1 MFKDQKKELQRLEEE
16 LLKDQE
22 LYEPAMPEEFEEV
35 IIEDNL
41 PEEFA
46 EYDFPEPESWN
57 TDVADQDLDELSR
70 EVYDAPKKRSNPL
83 LGIAAALLL
92 LAAALGWL
100 VMKQRGML
108 P

>member
-22 LYEPAMPEEFEEV
+22 LYEPALPEEFEEDMT
-35 IIEDNL
+35 EDDL
-41 PEEFA
+41 PEELDYHIPA
-46 EYDFPEPESWN
+46 ANGWN
-57 TDVADQDLDELSR
+57 SDVSDTDLDELSQ
-70 EVYDAPKKRSNPL
+70 EVYDTPRKSSVNL
-83 LGIAAALLL
+83 MGIAAALLL

-100 VMKQRGML
+100 VMKKRGLL

>member
-22 LYEPAMPEEFEEV
+22 AYEPAMPEEFEE
-35 IIEDNL
+35 DL
-41 PEEFA
+41 TEEFA
-46 EYDFPEPESWN
+46 EYSAQEVDGWNADVTDTDLEDFS
-57 TDVADQDLDELSR
+57 DQ
-70 EVYDAPKKRSNPL
+70 VYEAPKKSSVNL
-83 LGIAAALLL
+83 LSIAAALLL

-100 VMKQRGML
+100 VMKKRGML

>member
-1 MFKDQKKELQRLEEE
+1 MFKDQKKELARLEEE

-22 LYEPAMPEEFEEV
+22 LYDPALPEEFEEDLPE
-35 IIEDNL
+35 EDL
-41 PEEFA
+41 PEEF
-46 EYDFPEPESWN
+46 DFDGPEPEMWN
-57 TDVADQDLDELSR
+57 SDTADEDLEELSR
-70 EVYDAPKKRSNPL
+70 EVYDTPKRSYTNL